1 MGRRLEICILAR
13 ELLQQSGRVAIGMER
28 STTTSIEELS
38 ISTTIAT
45 RADVKIDSVM
55 LDLFHIERQFI
66 YYWVSSNSGARM
78 LEFKF
83 WLRHLLAV
91 WLNTN
96 CLSVLY
102 LYFLICVMGIMTLT
116 ISYFTRLLWG
126 LNDLIYIKH
135 LK

>member
-91 WLNTN
+91 
-96 CLSVLY
+96 
-102 LYFLICVMGIMTLT
+102 
-116 ISYFTRLLWG
+116 
-126 LNDLIYIKH
+126 
-135 LK
+135 